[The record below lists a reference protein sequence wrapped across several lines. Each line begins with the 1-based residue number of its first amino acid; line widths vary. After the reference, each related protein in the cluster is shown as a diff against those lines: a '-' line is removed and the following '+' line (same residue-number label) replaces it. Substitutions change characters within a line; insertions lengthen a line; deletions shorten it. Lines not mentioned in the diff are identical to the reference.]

1 MTRFSQALLAP
12 IAAVVL
18 VAAAPAETGR
28 VRLQL
33 DAMPVSELVT
43 ILYRDV
49 LRIPYIV
56 APDVA
61 TDRRAVSIR
70 LDAPASQVRAQIVAY
85 LRAMGLVVTNTAGVD
100 QITTRS
106 SMAVGVGSMGYVP
119 APIGPNVPSGSPL
132 SPAGS
137 MPIAAPIAAKVEQGY
152 AIYAPRY
159 RDPAYIA
166 DLLRSLFP
174 DLRFGTRPAVQAQGD
189 SIEPQTTPDVLVFAG
204 PREDIDH
211 AQQLLA
217 QLDVQQTELSI
228 KATVYEVQTGETNSS
243 ALRIAFNVLGK
254 LAGGLLTATS
264 PADTFL
270 RLTTKNVD
278 VAVSAL
284 NNDSRFRVVT
294 SPSVRTRSGAQAVL
308 TSGQQ
313 VPVLGAV
320 SYQGDSSTPVQ
331 SVEYRDSGV
340 ILKVRPV
347 VHSEVIDLDISQE
360 LSNFVATDTGVNATP
375 TLIKRALT
383 NSLSLRSGDV
393 VVLGGLTEDRQ
404 TAAKSGFLGLGSRSK
419 TKARTEIL
427 LVLQVD
433 ALGGLAGA
441 PAAKR
446 GRTAE
451 TPQGSSSL

>member
-1 MTRFSQALLAP
+1 MFVP
-12 IAAVVL
+12 IAAAVL
-18 VAAAPAETGR
+18 AVSSPAAAQSDR

-49 LRIPYIV
+49 LRVPYVV

-61 TDRRAVSIR
+61 TDRRPVSIR
-70 LDAPASQVRAQIVAY
+70 LDAPAGKVRQQVVAY
-85 LRAMGLVVTNTAGVD
+85 LRAMGLVVTNTAGID
-100 QITTRS
+100 QVTTRS
-106 SMAVGVGSMGYVP
+106 SQAVGFGGGSGYVP
-119 APIGPNVPSGSPL
+119 AIAPIGPDVPAGSPL
-132 SPAGS
+132 APVS
-137 MPIAAPIAAKVEQGY
+137 MAPAAPVVLEQGY
-152 AIYAPRY
+152 AIYTPRY
-159 RDPAYIA
+159 RDPNYIA
-166 DLLRSLFP
+166 DLLKSLFP
-174 DLRFGTRPAVQAQGD
+174 ELRFGSRAVVQREGNN
-189 SIEPQTTPDVLVFAG
+189 IEPQTTPDVLVFAG
-204 PREDIDH
+204 PKADIEK
-211 AQQLLA
+211 AEQLLA
-217 QLDVQQTELSI
+217 QLDTQQVELSI

-243 ALRIAFNVLGK
+243 AVRIAFNILGK
-254 LAGGLLTATS
+254 LAGGLLTSTT

-270 RLTTKNVD
+270 RLTTRNVD

-284 NNDSRFRVVT
+284 NSDTRFKVIT
-294 SPSVRTRSGAQAVL
+294 SPSVRTRSGAEARL

-320 SYQGDSSTPVQ
+320 SYQGDNSTPVQ

-340 ILKVRPV
+340 ILRVRPV
-347 VHSEVIDLDISQE
+347 VHQEVIDLDISQE
-360 LSNFVATDTGVNATP
+360 LSNFVRTDTGVNASP

-383 NSLSLRSGDV
+383 NRLSLRSGDV
-393 VVLGGLTEDRQ
+393 IVLGGLTEDRDER
-404 TAAKSGFLGLGSRSK
+404 AKSGFLGIGSRSK

-427 LVLQVD
+427 LILQVD

-451 TPQGSSSL
+451 TPQGASTL

>member
-1 MTRFSQALLAP
+1 MFVPIGAAILALSSPA
-12 IAAVVL
+12 IAQ
-18 VAAAPAETGR
+18 TDR

-49 LRIPYIV
+49 LRVPYVV

-61 TDRRAVSIR
+61 TDRRPVSIR
-70 LDAPASQVRAQIVAY
+70 LDAPIAKVRQQVVTY

-100 QITTRS
+100 QVTTRS
-106 SMAVGVGSMGYVP
+106 SQAVGVGGSGYVP
-119 APIGPNVPSGSPL
+119 AIAPIGPDVPSGSPL
-132 SPAGS
+132 SPVA
-137 MPIAAPIAAKVEQGY
+137 MAPIAAKPIEEGF
-152 AIYAPRY
+152 AIYRPHFRE
-159 RDPAYIA
+159 PNYIA
-166 DLLRSLFP
+166 DLLKSLFP
-174 DLRFGTRPAVQAQGD
+174 TLRFGSRAVVQREGD
-189 SIEPQTTPDVLVFAG
+189 NIEPQTTPDVLVFAG
-204 PREDIDH
+204 PKTDIEK
-211 AQQLLA
+211 AEQLLD
-217 QLDVQQTELSI
+217 QLDTQQAELSI

-243 ALRIAFNVLGK
+243 AVRIAFNILGK
-254 LAGGLLTATS
+254 LAGGLLTATT

-270 RLTTKNVD
+270 RLTTRNVD
-278 VAVSAL
+278 LAVSAL
-284 NNDSRFRVVT
+284 NSDSRFKVVT
-294 SPSVRTRSGAQAVL
+294 SPSVRTRSGAEARL

-320 SYQGDSSTPVQ
+320 SYQGDNSTPVQ

-340 ILKVRPV
+340 ILRVRPV
-347 VHSEVIDLDISQE
+347 VHEDVIDLDISQE
-360 LSNFVATDTGVNATP
+360 LSNFVRTDTGVNASP

-383 NSLSLRSGDV
+383 NRLSLRSGDV
-393 VVLGGLTEDRQ
+393 IVLGGLTEDRDEKS
-404 TAAKSGFLGLGSRSK
+404 KSGFLGIGSRSK

-427 LVLQVD
+427 LILQVD

-451 TPQGSSSL
+451 TPQGALTL

>member
-1 MTRFSQALLAP
+1 MFVPIGAAILALSSPA
-12 IAAVVL
+12 IAQ
-18 VAAAPAETGR
+18 TDR

-49 LRIPYIV
+49 LRVPYVV

-61 TDRRAVSIR
+61 TDRRPVSIR
-70 LDAPASQVRAQIVAY
+70 LDAPIAKVRQQVVTY

-100 QITTRS
+100 QVTTRS
-106 SMAVGVGSMGYVP
+106 SQAVGVGGSGYVP
-119 APIGPNVPSGSPL
+119 AIAPIGPDVPSGSPL
-132 SPAGS
+132 SPVA
-137 MPIAAPIAAKVEQGY
+137 MAPIAAKPIEEGF
-152 AIYAPRY
+152 AIYRPHFRE
-159 RDPAYIA
+159 PNYIA
-166 DLLRSLFP
+166 DLLKSLFP
-174 DLRFGTRPAVQAQGD
+174 TLRFGSRAVVQREGD
-189 SIEPQTTPDVLVFAG
+189 NIEPQTTPDVLVFAG
-204 PREDIDH
+204 PKTDIEK
-211 AQQLLA
+211 AEQLLD
-217 QLDVQQTELSI
+217 QLDTQQAELSI

-243 ALRIAFNVLGK
+243 AVRIAFNILGK
-254 LAGGLLTATS
+254 LAGGLLTATT

-270 RLTTKNVD
+270 RLTTRNVD
-278 VAVSAL
+278 LAVSAL
-284 NNDSRFRVVT
+284 NSDSRFKVVT
-294 SPSVRTRSGAQAVL
+294 SPSVRTRSGAEARL

-320 SYQGDSSTPVQ
+320 SYQGDNSTPVQ

-340 ILKVRPV
+340 ILRVRPV
-347 VHSEVIDLDISQE
+347 VHEDVIDLDIAQE
-360 LSNFVATDTGVNATP
+360 LSNFVRTDTGVNASP

-383 NSLSLRSGDV
+383 NRLSLRSGDV
-393 VVLGGLTEDRQ
+393 IVLGGLTEDRDEKS
-404 TAAKSGFLGLGSRSK
+404 KSGFLGIGSRSK

-427 LVLQVD
+427 LILQVD

-451 TPQGSSSL
+451 TPQGALTL